1 MFGLHRTCLPAPVNC
16 TLLRP
21 HRIGPAAV
29 SSLNTRS
36 SAWPLALLFA
46 GLVVYASFYP
56 FTGWRFQGV
65 APLAFLHAPLPQYWT
80 GFDVGA
86 NLVGYAPLGF
96 LLALALLRSGWSR
109 AAWPLAVC
117 LSALLSLAIE
127 ALQNYLPMRVPSN
140 VDFALNATGAVAG
153 ASTAWVLERLGGV
166 RRWSQFRADWFD
178 PGAHGGLV
186 LLALWPFALLY
197 PVSVPFGLGQV
208 AERLEAG
215 LRRLLA
221 DTPFLEWLPLRAQQ
235 PLPLSPLAEAF
246 CVALCLLAPLLMGYA
261 DLRSVLRRLI
271 FAWLLF
277 LCAAATASLSSA
289 LTYGPTHA
297 WSWISPPAGMGL
309 VLAMLGAMA
318 LLALPRRVCTVA
330 MLLSLAVSLSLL
342 NRAPASPYFAQSLEV
357 WEQGRFIRFHG
368 LSQWL
373 GWLWPFAALVFGVR
387 AVLRQPA
394 AR

>member
-1 MFGLHRTCLPAPVNC
+1 MMLKARTASMPSAAQAPGLMP
-16 TLLRP
+16 
-21 HRIGPAAV
+21 
-29 SSLNTRS
+29 RS

-46 GLVVYASFYP
+46 ALVVYASFYP

-65 APLAFLHAPLPQYWT
+65 SPLAFLHAPLPQYWT
-80 GFDVGA
+80 GFDVIA

-96 LLALALLRSGWSR
+96 LLALALLRSGWPR
-109 AAWPLAVC
+109 GAWPLAVALC
-117 LSALLSLAIE
+117 ALLSLLIE
-127 ALQNYLPMRVPSN
+127 ALQNFLPMRVPSN
-140 VDFALNATGAVAG
+140 VDFALNAAGATVG
-153 ASTAWVLERLGGV
+153 ASTAWVLERLGGL

-208 AERLEAG
+208 AERLGAG

-221 DTPFLEWLPLRAQQ
+221 DTPFLDGLPLRAQT
-235 PLPLSPLAEAF
+235 PLALSPLAEAF

-261 DLRSVLRRLI
+261 DLRSSLRRLV
-271 FAWLLF
+271 FAGLLF
-277 LCAAATASLSSA
+277 VCAVATASLSSA
-289 LTYGPTHA
+289 LTYGPGHF
-297 WSWISPPAGMGL
+297 WSWVSWPAGAGL
-309 VLAMLGAMA
+309 VLALLGSLA
-318 LLALPRRVCTVA
+318 LLGVPRRVCMVG

-387 AVLRQPA
+387 AVVRAPA
-394 AR
+394 GH